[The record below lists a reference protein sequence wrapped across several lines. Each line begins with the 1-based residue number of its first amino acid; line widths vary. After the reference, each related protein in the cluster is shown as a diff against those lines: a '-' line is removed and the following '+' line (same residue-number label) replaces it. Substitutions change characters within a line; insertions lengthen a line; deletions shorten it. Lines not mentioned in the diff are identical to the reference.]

1 LRPEFRIIITGG
13 IILKKLSLAV
23 LLIFMMVALVACSGG
38 EAPQAPEEPADT
50 EQAEGAAGENSA
62 GDKDGG
68 AAPTYKETMVPFDQL
83 VPAERIV
90 ILQNTIN
97 YSREGFY
104 SADNK
109 PATEDIEYK
118 GDTVAVYPITYAL
131 DFLTKGSSGDLTVTN
146 NDGSTETISAQDFA
160 GLYVIIDFT
169 SDAPPVLYNPESGTE
184 LTDFLFATTAEGEAI
199 YSVVSDTIHN
209 AAEVIENVGWDAGA
223 TYRYMAT
230 DKFYIPVGPEERA
243 TGELRGTLSGAVNGS
258 FPELK
263 IAGGKI
269 NDVIYIEAME

>member
-1 LRPEFRIIITGG
+1 LRPEFRIKITGG
-13 IILKKLSLAV
+13 INLKKLVLTLTLITVMVVLA
-23 LLIFMMVALVACSGG
+23 ACGSG
-38 EAPQAPEEPADT
+38 APPAPAEPAGDGQT
-50 EQAEGAAGENSA
+50 EETAGASPAEEK
-62 GDKDGG
+62 DKG
-68 AAPTYKETMVPFDQL
+68 AAPTYKETMLPFDQL

-109 PATEDIEYK
+109 PVAEEIEYN
-118 GDTVAVYPITYAL
+118 GDAVAAYPIVYAL
-131 DFLTKGSSGDLTVTN
+131 DFLTKGSAGDLTVTN
-146 NDGSTETISAQDFA
+146 NDGSTQPISAEDFA
-160 GLYVIIDFT
+160 GLYVVIDFT

-199 YSVVSDTIHN
+199 YSVVSGSIHN
-209 AAEVIENVGWDAGA
+209 AAEVIENVGWDTGA

-230 DKFYIPVGPEERA
+230 DKFYIPVGPDERE

-269 NDVIYIEAME
+269 NDVIYIEVME

>member
-1 LRPEFRIIITGG
+1 M
-13 IILKKLSLAV
+13 KKLGIVV
-23 LLIFMMVALVACSGG
+23 LLVFMMVALVACSSG
-38 EAPQAPEEPADT
+38 EAPQVPEEPAGT
-50 EQAEGAAGENSA
+50 EQREETAGENAA
-62 GDKDGG
+62 GGKDKG

-109 PATEDIEYK
+109 PAAEDIKYK
-118 GDTVAVYPITYAL
+118 GDTVAAYPIAYAL
-131 DFLTKGSSGDLTVTN
+131 DFLTKGSDGDFTITN

-199 YSVVSDTIHN
+199 YSVVSGSIHN
-209 AAEVIENVGWDAGA
+209 AAEIIANVGWDADA

-230 DKFYIPVGPEERA
+230 DKFYIPVGPTERA
-243 TGELRGTLSGAVNGS
+243 TGEIRGTLSGAVNGS

>member
-1 LRPEFRIIITGG
+1 
-13 IILKKLSLAV
+13 LKKISLAV

-38 EAPQAPEEPADT
+38 KAPQAPEEPAGT
-50 EQAEGAAGENSA
+50 EQGSGAAGENAA
-62 GDKDGG
+62 GEKDKGD
-68 AAPTYKETMVPFDQL
+68 APTYKETMVPFDQL
-83 VPAERIV
+83 VPAQRIV

-109 PATEDIEYK
+109 PAAEDIVYN
-118 GDTVAVYPITYAL
+118 GDTVAAYPITYAL

-146 NDGSTETISAQDFA
+146 NDGSTKTISAQDFA

-199 YSVVSDTIHN
+199 YSVVSDTIYN

-243 TGELRGTLSGAVNGS
+243 TGEIRGTLSGAVNGS

>member
-1 LRPEFRIIITGG
+1 M
-13 IILKKLSLAV
+13 KKLALVV
-23 LLIFMMVALVACSGG
+23 LLILLMVALAACSG
-38 EAPQAPEEPADT
+38 EAPQVPEEPAGT
-50 EQAEGAAGENSA
+50 EQGPESAGENAAGEK
-62 GDKDGG
+62 DKG

-109 PATEDIEYK
+109 PAAEDIKYN
-118 GDTVAVYPITYAL
+118 GDTVAAYPITYAL
-131 DFLTKGSSGDLTVTN
+131 DFLTKGSDGDFTITN
-146 NDGSTETISAQDFA
+146 NDGSTETISAGDFA
-160 GLYVIIDFT
+160 GLYVVIGFT

-184 LTDFLFATTAEGEAI
+184 LTDFLLATPAWGEAV
-199 YSVVSDTIHN
+199 YSVVSGSIHN
-209 AAEVIENVGWDAGA
+209 AAEIIANVGWDADA

-243 TGELRGTLSGAVNGS
+243 TGEIRGTLSGAVNGS

-269 NDVIYIEAME
+269 NDVIYIETME

>member
-1 LRPEFRIIITGG
+1 M
-13 IILKKLSLAV
+13 KKLSLAV

-146 NDGSTETISAQDFA
+146 NDG
-160 GLYVIIDFT
+160 
-169 SDAPPVLYNPESGTE
+169 
-184 LTDFLFATTAEGEAI
+184 
-199 YSVVSDTIHN
+199 
-209 AAEVIENVGWDAGA
+209 
-223 TYRYMAT
+223 
-230 DKFYIPVGPEERA
+230 
-243 TGELRGTLSGAVNGS
+243 
-258 FPELK
+258 
-263 IAGGKI
+263 
-269 NDVIYIEAME
+269 